1 MSSVFS
7 EAAIKKV
14 SEQERYDLSPGTG
27 IIGREGGAVSGTGS
41 DFTFDS
47 PRHRLLVGHVFG
59 YINKGGGERGLRA
72 AGGLPHKI
80 HSHGPGARGIQIFR
94 VLDEFVFLRPGKNGL
109 PLRAGYLYVV
119 IHSIGAVEEGEDMR
133 DGADV
138 IGAKGSLRFSLGEI
152 GFGCPFYAV
161 CIGGG
166 VRNVGKGVKG
176 VLGRGLLIRFVD
188 VNKKLF
194 SIYSRAN
201 G

>member
-1 MSSVFS
+1 MFHGPV
-7 EAAIKKV
+7 
-14 SEQERYDLSPGTG
+14 D
-27 IIGREGGAVSGTGS
+27 
-41 DFTFDS
+41 
-47 PRHRLLVGHVFG
+47 RLL
-59 YINKGGGERGLRA
+59 
-72 AGGLPHKI
+72 
-80 HSHGPGARGIQIFR
+80 IFR
-94 VLDEFVFLRPGKNGL
+94 VFGNVTEGSIAVGLGRTGSLPYEIYSHGSSAGRIQALPVFGQAVFFGPGENGFT
-109 PLRAGYLYVV
+109 LRAGDLRFIVHG
-119 IHSIGAVEEGEDMR
+119 ISAVEEGEDMR

-138 IGAKGSLRFSLGEI
+138 IGAKGSLRFSLGDI